1 MRGLCVFLAVSL
13 GVFLAHCRDGK
24 TVSPEATRPRQD
36 ASEPRFLSAGRELR
50 FASYYGAGMVLQRA
64 PERAVVWGYGGRKAP
79 VLLTLAGPQGR
90 GIYNSSVA
98 DGIWRVMLDPVDA
111 GGPYNIT
118 VTQEGSSSSVT
129 LTDVLFGDIW
139 LCGGQSNMAFTV
151 AQLLNAS
158 EELAQASKFP
168 SVRIFMVALEQSD
181 EEMTDLTVEVPWS
194 VPTAALL
201 GEGNFTHFSAV
212 CWLFGRYLFKSL
224 QYPIG
229 LVQSCWG
236 GTPVE
241 AWSSSRVIQHCGVKD
256 SMDRDFG
263 LLSAGPIQKSVLWNA
278 MIHPLLNMTLKGAI
292 WYQGEA
298 NSAYNRDKY
307 NCTFPSMID
316 DWRTAFHSGSGNQT
330 ASDFP
335 FGFVQLSTW
344 KKNAADGFPEIRWHQ
359 TADYGFAPNER
370 MKHTFMAVA
379 LDLPDAESPWGSIH
393 PRFKQDAAYR
403 LMLGARAVAYG
414 EKGISFQGP
423 YPISVN
429 TTNTTHLVI
438 TYNQDISAT
447 QSENI
452 FEICCS
458 KEPCGYDSSW
468 THVPMMPQGPTTVTV
483 LVGKC
488 PMRDV
493 SSLRYAWTD
502 WPCDF
507 KACPIYSA
515 DRVLPAPPFICQL

>member
-201 GEGNFTHFSAV
+201 GEVLLGWYTR
-212 CWLFGRYLFKSL
+212 G
-224 QYPIG
+224 G
-229 LVQSCWG
+229 LVILQSD
-236 GTPVE
+236 P
-241 AWSSSRVIQHCGVKD
+241 ALWSEGLNGQFLPW
-256 SMDRDFG
+256 DFG